1 MSLGG
6 WLQTAQKPRGRNQ
19 NVRPSTDASQATEGV
34 ESLSEDQGGRKGL
47 QNGRSNTVTK
57 QLGGTPGSNTGCPQG
72 FSHVQGNLREEFMA
86 KGTGHVVEEGC
97 EAERIFPWSQPF
109 WSPEGAS
116 RGPPGDDGW
125 ICTRLQWKPT

>member
-1 MSLGG
+1 MGG
-6 WLQTAQKPRGRNQ
+6 SKEPRNQ
-19 NVRPSTDASQATEGV
+19 GDGTRMSDRPSTDASQATEGV
-34 ESLSEDQGGRKGL
+34 ESCSEDQGVRKGL
-47 QNGRSNTVTK
+47 QNGRSNTVTER
-57 QLGGTPGSNTGCPQG
+57 LGVTLGSNTGCPQG

-86 KGTGHVVEEGC
+86 KGTGHVVEEGS
-97 EAERIFPWSQPF
+97 EAERRISPWSQPF